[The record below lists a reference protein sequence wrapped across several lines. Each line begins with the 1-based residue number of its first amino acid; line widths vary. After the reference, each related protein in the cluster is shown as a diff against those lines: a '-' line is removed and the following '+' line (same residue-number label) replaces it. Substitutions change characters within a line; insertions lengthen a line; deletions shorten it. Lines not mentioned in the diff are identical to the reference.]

1 MIKDSDAHVRFTF
14 LTGISKFS
22 KVNLFSQLNNLTD
35 LTLDPVYSSI
45 CGYTEDDLDT
55 VFAPELA
62 GLDRERVREW
72 YNGYNWLGAEKV
84 YNPYDV
90 LLLFRRGRFAA
101 HWFETGTP
109 AFLVDKLFERQ
120 VSSVSLDRTVST
132 EDLLSSFDVN
142 HVGTEALLFQTGYLT
157 ITGEEELGGKALYR
171 LGYPNREVRQS
182 LNEHLLR
189 HLVQDAACQTE
200 NSIRLA
206 RLLEQNDRAGLEEL
220 FHAFF
225 ASIPYE
231 WHTSNDIANYE
242 GYYASVFYSY
252 FAALGYEIAVEE
264 SSSHG
269 RLDMAVRTGGHVYLF
284 EFKVAELSPPGSAL
298 TQLQERD
305 YAAKYRGRGEPIH
318 LIGVV
323 FSRRTRNVTAFEV
336 ADG

>member
-1 MIKDSDAHVRFTF
+1 MSR
-14 LTGISKFS
+14 
-22 KVNLFSQLNNLTD
+22 
-35 LTLDPVYSSI
+35 
-45 CGYTEDDLDT
+45 
-55 VFAPELA
+55 
-62 GLDRERVREW
+62 R
-72 YNGYNWLGAEKV
+72 AEKV

-101 HWFETGTP
+101 HWFETGTS
-109 AFLVDKLFERQ
+109 AFLVDKLFERR

-132 EDLLSSFDVN
+132 EDLLSSFDVD

-284 EFKVAELSPPGSAL
+284 EFKVAEMSPAGSAL
-298 TQLQERD
+298 AQLQERD
-305 YAAKYRGRGEPIH
+305 YAAKYRGRDEPIH
-318 LIGVV
+318 LIGVE
-323 FSRRTRNVTAFEV
+323 FSRKTRNVTAFEV